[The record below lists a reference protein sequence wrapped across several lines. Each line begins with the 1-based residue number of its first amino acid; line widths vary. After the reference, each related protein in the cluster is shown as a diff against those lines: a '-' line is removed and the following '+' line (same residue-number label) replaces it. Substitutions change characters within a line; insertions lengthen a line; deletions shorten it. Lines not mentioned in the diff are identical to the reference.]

1 MLQVADKDLLLLS
14 LSHLAKLPELILLE
28 NSESLEI
35 RDPLLSNLV
44 VVDALI
50 PLVSSMG
57 VKVLPPHNVY
67 KLIILRLLL
76 RPIFSP
82 G

>member
-1 MLQVADKDLLLLS
+1 MLLLS

-28 NSESLEI
+28 NSKSLEI

-50 PLVSSMG
+50 PLDSSVG
-57 VKVLPPHNVY
+57 VKVLPPHNID
-67 KLIILRLLL
+67 KLIILWLLL
-76 RPIFSP
+76 RPIFAP